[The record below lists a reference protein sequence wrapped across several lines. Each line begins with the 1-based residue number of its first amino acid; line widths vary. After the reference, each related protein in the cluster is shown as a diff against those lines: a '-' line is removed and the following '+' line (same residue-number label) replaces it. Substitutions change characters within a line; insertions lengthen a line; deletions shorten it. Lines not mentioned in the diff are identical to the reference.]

1 MKKNSTNEV
10 VFTLD
15 YWNDGKWVVGKLRE
29 VPGVF
34 SQGRTLKEL
43 VKNIQE
49 AYSLMVREGNDEL
62 PKEKHKTAE
71 VRLAL

>member
-1 MKKNSTNEV
+1 MKKHNSEGI

-15 YWNDGKWVVGKLRE
+15 YWKDGKWVVGKLRE

-34 SQGRTLKEL
+34 SQGRSLEDL
-43 VKNIQE
+43 VENIQE
-49 AYSLMVREGNDEL
+49 VYSLMVREGNDDL
-62 PKEKHKTAE
+62 PKEKFKTAE